1 MNPPALRA
9 LLAITPVL
17 GLLSA
22 PSLAAADPPDWIPV
36 AQESRVG
43 MEVDWLH
50 RPYKNGTSNA
60 VTWDLLAQ
68 IGVTRNVF
76 LDAGVPWAYV
86 VNNPELV
93 DFGYGGVQGYSRA
106 LFGVPTVGVHYGAKA
121 SPHIGFFVGLAL
133 GIPVLG
139 SVPGTPEALLAR
151 WDAAEIRAHQDRHRF
166 LTGHM
171 PVLLRGG
178 VEIRAGLFFARIEV
192 APGVLIGF
200 GACPGK
206 AALDRTIDCSSS
218 GHAVYLDQ
226 GNDLGVRA
234 PFGLLGG
241 VRVQESFLFTEGR
254 DRARVA
260 LEPFLGYESPR
271 CIGIFARYGLLVT
284 LDPERRITEGGLAAD
299 QGHLLTHRFSVG
311 AKF

>member
-1 MNPPALRA
+1 MRPSTTHA
-9 LLAITPVL
+9 LLAITPAL
-17 GLLSA
+17 GLLAA
-22 PSLAAADPPDWIPV
+22 PSTAAAAPPDWTPV
-36 AQESRVG
+36 AQENRVG
-43 MEVDWLH
+43 IEVDWLH
-50 RPYKNGTSNA
+50 RSFEYSTINV
-60 VTWDLLAQ
+60 VTWDLVAQ

-76 LDAGVPWAYV
+76 LDADVSWAYV
-86 VNNPELV
+86 ANSHELV
-93 DFGYGGVQGYSRA
+93 DFGYGGVQGYRTA

-139 SVPGTPEALLAR
+139 SAPGTPEALLAR
-151 WDAAEIRAHQDRHRF
+151 WDAAASRAHQDRHRF

-178 VEIRAGLFFARIEV
+178 VEIRAGLFFARIDV
-192 APGVLIGF
+192 APGFLIGF
-200 GACPGK
+200 GACPGN

-241 VRVQESFLFTEGR
+241 VRVQESFLLTEGL

-271 CIGIFARYGLLVT
+271 RIGIFARYGLLVT
-284 LDPERRITEGGLAAD
+284 LDPDRRITEAGVAAV